1 MFEKRKD
8 GRIAEQPVSSVA
20 TTQTPMPAE
29 QRPVPTAPKPAGA
42 SVIGPGLAV
51 SGNLSGKMDVVIAG
65 QFEGTVDLPENEVRI
80 AEGSRVRANIKA
92 AAVEIEGQMVGDVQG
107 TDKVVL
113 SASGRMEGNILAPR
127 LVLADG
133 AKFKGSIDMDPA
145 QPTVRPAAG
154 QAVQKP
160 TGGEPRKP
168 VEVKKATA

>member
-8 GRIAEQPVSSVA
+8 GRAVEQPVPGVA
-20 TTQTPMPAE
+20 ATQAPAPVP
-29 QRPVPTAPKPAGA
+29 QRPAPAPEPAGA

-65 QFEGTVDLPENEVRI
+65 QFEGTVDLPDNEVRI

-92 AAVEIEGQMVGDVQG
+92 ATVEIEGQMTGDVQG

-127 LVLADG
+127 LILADG

-145 QPTVRPAAG
+145 QPAAAG
-154 QAVQKP
+154 QAAQKRASA
-160 TGGEPRKP
+160 EPRKP